1 MEKPVQY
8 STVEVMVI
16 LYTILYNVCC
26 TVYSIVVRNF
36 AYGGSGGCGLG
47 SNPEQKLGHLIY
59 EKLQLSLIGI
69 DAKDDDDDN
78 ILILI
83 LGM

>member
-1 MEKPVQY
+1 M
-8 STVEVMVI
+8 
-16 LYTILYNVCC
+16 L
-26 TVYSIVVRNF
+26 YSIVVRNF

-83 LGM
+83 LGMGIF

>member
-1 MEKPVQY
+1 M
-8 STVEVMVI
+8 
-16 LYTILYNVCC
+16 L
-26 TVYSIVVRNF
+26 YSIVVRNF

-47 SNPEQKLGHLIY
+47 SNPEQKLETSNTVY